1 VETWT
6 LQGWGVLFFKAL
18 FFAIIVGALALIL
31 HALRFAPQRAR
42 WTRWIWVLIA
52 TAYLVMCV
60 WVFVWGVNETSF
72 GVVAIAT
79 TVMLVTEVA
88 YLMRIPARGR
98 AARAR
103 KAEEAAAESA
113 MPGDDA
119 KPANGAPAKGAPAN
133 NTPDGSSPGGSA
145 FRAQGHESGPDD
157 ANPEEL
163 PHA

>member
-1 VETWT
+1 METWT
-6 LQGWGVLFFKAL
+6 LQGWGVLFFKGL
-18 FFAIIVGALALIL
+18 FFAIIVGALALIV

-79 TVMLVTEVA
+79 TVMLVTEVT
-88 YLMRIPARGR
+88 YLMRIPARRR
-98 AARAR
+98 AAKAR

-113 MPGDDA
+113 TPDDA
-119 KPANGAPAKGAPAN
+119 TPENGAPAN
-133 NTPDGSSPGGSA
+133 NASGESASGGSA
-145 FRAQGHESGPDD
+145 FGAQRLEHGPDD

>member
-1 VETWT
+1 MEVWT

-18 FFAIIVGALALIL
+18 FFAVIVGALALIL

-113 MPGDDA
+113 TPDEA
-119 KPANGAPAKGAPAN
+119 TPANSA
-133 NTPDGSSPGGSA
+133 PDGSASGGSA
-145 FRAQGHESGPDD
+145 FRAQGLESGPDD

-163 PHA
+163 PYA